1 MRCLR
6 SLWPRL
12 QWPETACRQPLAI
25 ELCISKVG
33 LSPSGIRRQCR
44 RPNMHA
50 DRRADIEAVIDD
62 LLSSSEFRGVID
74 MQSIGAAGHSLG
86 AYTVVGMVGGWSSW
100 LDPPQ
105 GRISS
110 LTNTS
115 QFRARRIRIQTAGQ

>member
-1 MRCLR
+1 
-6 SLWPRL
+6 
-12 QWPETACRQPLAI
+12 
-25 ELCISKVG
+25 
-33 LSPSGIRRQCR
+33 
-44 RPNMHA
+44 MHA